1 MYKIVLVGD
10 VVVGKFSFIMRLC
23 KGKFVF
29 NFSLILGICV
39 FFLKWKNVEYKNIYI
54 YLIYVFELI
63 KVFLYEL

>member
-1 MYKIVLVGD
+1 MLVGD

-39 FFLKWKNVEYKNIYI
+39 ILKWKNVEYKNIYI

-63 KVFLYEL
+63 KIFLFEL